1 MGEFDLAVV
10 GSGLL
15 PGLLALHLARRDPDR
30 SVLLLMEDRN
40 AGGDALE
47 LVTERSLSHAARELL
62 DPLVVASWPAF
73 LVIRGGETV
82 RREVP
87 VLLVD
92 PVQLWLELGD
102 LLPAGHMLP
111 GCTGLTVDGTRL
123 TWEGGMATAR
133 KTVDLSPLAEPVGP
147 VELIG
152 MDAVRSLALPVLADL
167 DTGDPLWNAFQHIPL
182 GDERIYI
189 RKRACKGDPE
199 ADLTGRFGRILSELL
214 SD

>member
-15 PGLLALHLARRDPDR
+15 AGLLALHLAKRDPDR
-30 SVLLLMEDRN
+30 SVLLLTEDRD

-47 LVTERSLSHAARELL
+47 LVVEHSLSDAARDLL
-62 DPLVVASWPAF
+62 DPLVVASWPAY
-73 LVIRGGETV
+73 LVIRGGETF
-82 RREVP
+82 RREEP

-102 LLPAGHMLP
+102 LLPAGHMLS
-111 GCTGLTVDGTRL
+111 GCAGLSADGTRL
-123 TWEGGMATAR
+123 TWKNGMATAR
-133 KTVDLSPLAEPVGP
+133 KTVDLSPLAEPLGP

-152 MDAVRSLALPVLADL
+152 MDAVRGLALPVLADL
-167 DTGDPLWNAFQHIPL
+167 DTGDPQWNAFQHIPL

-189 RKRACKGDPE
+189 RKRACQGDPE
-199 ADLTGRFGRILSELL
+199 AELTGRFGRILSELL